1 MTKFS
6 PACRAIVLVA
16 LSLSTG
22 TAGVSAGIAGVSPAS
37 RAPQAIHGS
46 AAFAATRHL
55 QTPATPASNRV
66 QTIQFESKLIGK
78 TLPYNVLL
86 PVDYNQPA
94 AKTKRYPVVYLL
106 HGLTGHYTNWLE
118 YTRLTDYTAGY
129 EFIIVMPEGNNSWY
143 TDSATV
149 PTDKYE
155 SYIVQELIPDVEK
168 RFRASS
174 AREGRAIAGLSMGG
188 YGALKFGVKYPQLFV
203 FAASMSGALDAASWT
218 KAQLGG
224 FEFILQ
230 TLLPVYGAENSETRA
245 ANDISKLYR
254 ELPAER
260 IAALPFV
267 YLDCG
272 SEDPLLATNRS
283 FVDILLSR
291 KIPHE
296 YRQLPGGHA
305 WPYWDAQ
312 VQEVLRVAAKR
323 LRQPATSASAA
334 VNQVSSESYRL
345 ERGLVPARARHRCR
359 V

>member
-1 MTKFS
+1 MTRFS
-6 PACRAIVLVA
+6 RACLAVVCLALVF
-16 LSLSTG
+16 STG
-22 TAGVSAGIAGVSPAS
+22 TVGVLPAS
-37 RAPQAIHGS
+37 S
-46 AAFAATRHL
+46 SF
-55 QTPATPASNRV
+55 ATPSQTSATTANPRV

-86 PVDYNQPA
+86 PVDYDQPG
-94 AKTKRYPVVYLL
+94 AKSKRYPVIYLL
-106 HGLTGHYTNWLE
+106 HGLAGHYTNWLE
-118 YTRLTDYTAGY
+118 RTRLVEYTTGY
-129 EFIIVMPEGNNSWY
+129 EFIIVMPEGNDSWY

-168 RFRASS
+168 RFRAGG
-174 AREGRAIAGLSMGG
+174 AREARAIGGLSMGG
-188 YGALKFGVKYPQLFV
+188 YGALKFGVKYPRLFV
-203 FAASMSGALDAASWT
+203 LAVSMSGALDAASWT
-218 KAQLGG
+218 RADLGG

-230 TLLPVYGAENSETRA
+230 TLDPVYGANPSETRA
-245 ANDISKLYR
+245 ANDLSKLYR
-254 ELPAER
+254 ELPAPQ

-272 SEDPLLATNRS
+272 TEDPLLSTNRG

-296 YRQLPGGHA
+296 YRELPGGHA

-323 LRQPATSASAA
+323 LRAPGA
-334 VNQVSSESYRL
+334 
-345 ERGLVPARARHRCR
+345 G
-359 V
+359 

>member
-1 MTKFS
+1 MTKHMRPS
-6 PACRAIVLVA
+6 LTIVLLALVFFAEITGVA
-16 LSLSTG
+16 
-22 TAGVSAGIAGVSPAS
+22 TAGVS
-37 RAPQAIHGS
+37 S
-46 AAFAATRHL
+46 AASAL
-55 QTPATPASNRV
+55 PVSYGPATAFSTVRPQTSTTPVNNRV
-66 QTIQFESKLIGK
+66 QTIQFESKLVGK

-86 PVDYNQPA
+86 PIDYNLPA
-94 AKTKRYPVVYLL
+94 AKEKRYPVVYLL
-106 HGLTGHYTNWLE
+106 HGLTGHYTDWLAR
-118 YTRLTDYTAGY
+118 TRLVDYTTTY
-129 EFIIVMPEGNNSWY
+129 DFIIVMPEGNNSWY

-149 PTDKYE
+149 ATEKYE

-168 RFRASS
+168 RFRAGSE
-174 AREGRAIAGLSMGG
+174 REARAIGGLSMGG
-188 YGALKFGVKYPQLFV
+188 YGALKFGVKYPEKFV

-245 ANDISKLYR
+245 ANDINKLFR

-272 SEDPLLATNRS
+272 LEDPLLATNRG

-312 VQEVLRVAAKR
+312 VQEVLRVAAKKLRAPVTNAKAASR
-323 LRQPATSASAA
+323 LDW
-334 VNQVSSESYRL
+334 
-345 ERGLVPARARHRCR
+345 GLVPSVR
-359 V
+359 VAQAPPLN

>member
-1 MTKFS
+1 MTKYS
-6 PACRAIVLVA
+6 RACLALVCLA
-16 LSLSTG
+16 LAFSTG
-22 TAGVSAGIAGVSPAS
+22 TAGVSPAS
-37 RAPQAIHGS
+37 SALHGLQGS
-46 AAFAATRHL
+46 TASVATQSS
-55 QTPATPASNRV
+55 QTSATPTNARV

-86 PVDYNQPA
+86 PVNYNQPA
-94 AKTKRYPVVYLL
+94 AKARRYPVIYLL
-106 HGLTGHYTNWLE
+106 HGLTGHYSNWLDR
-118 YTRLTDYTAGY
+118 TRLPEYTAGY
-129 EFIIVMPEGNNSWY
+129 EFIIVMPEGNDSWY

-155 SYIVQELIPDVEK
+155 SYIVQELITDVEK
-168 RFRASS
+168 RFRADS
-174 AREGRAIAGLSMGG
+174 AREARAIAGLSMGG
-188 YGALKFGVKYPQLFV
+188 YGALKFGVKYPEKFV
-203 FAASMSGALDAASWT
+203 FAGSMSGALGAASWT
-218 KAQLGG
+218 KDDLGG

-245 ANDISKLYR
+245 RNDLSKLYR

-272 SEDPLLATNRS
+272 TEDPLLAVNHG

-296 YRQLPGGHA
+296 YRELPGGHA
-305 WPYWDAQ
+305 WPYWEAQ

-323 LRQPATSASAA
+323 LRSPAM
-334 VNQVSSESYRL
+334 
-345 ERGLVPARARHRCR
+345 
-359 V
+359 

>member
-1 MTKFS
+1 MTKY
-6 PACRAIVLVA
+6 ARTLLALVCLA
-16 LSLSTG
+16 LVFSTG
-22 TAGVSAGIAGVSPAS
+22 TAGVSPTSFAPHGQQSSTAYVATQSPQTSAT
-37 RAPQAIHGS
+37 QANS
-46 AAFAATRHL
+46 
-55 QTPATPASNRV
+55 RV

-86 PVDYNQPA
+86 PVGYDQQA

-106 HGLTGHYTNWLE
+106 HGLTGHYTNWLQ
-118 YTRLTDYTAGY
+118 YSRLVDYTAAY
-129 EFIIVMPEGNNSWY
+129 EFIIVMPEGNNGWY

-168 RFRASS
+168 RFRGVST
-174 AREGRAIAGLSMGG
+174 REGRAIAGLSMGG
-188 YGALKFGVKYPQLFV
+188 YGALKFGVKYPQKFV
-203 FAASMSGALDAASWT
+203 FVASMSGALDAASWT

-245 ANDISKLYR
+245 ANDVSKLYR
-254 ELPAER
+254 ELRASQ

-272 SEDPLLATNRS
+272 TEDPLLATNRG

-296 YRQLPGGHA
+296 YRELPGGHA

-312 VQEVLRVAAKR
+312 VQEVLRVAAKK
-323 LRQPATSASAA
+323 LRAPGT
-334 VNQVSSESYRL
+334 
-345 ERGLVPARARHRCR
+345 P
-359 V
+359 

>member
-1 MTKFS
+1 MAKNF
-6 PACRAIVLVA
+6 RFLVA
-16 LSLSTG
+16 IAL
-22 TAGVSAGIAGVSPAS
+22 VSFIASP
-37 RAPQAIHGS
+37 
-46 AAFAATRHL
+46 AAFAKNPGTTIGTVTSRVLPASSALQVFNRSATSVATQTL
-55 QTPATPASNRV
+55 QTSPTPASNRV

-118 YTRLTDYTAGY
+118 YTRLADYTAGY

-224 FEFILQ
+224 LEFILQ

-245 ANDISKLYR
+245 ANDLGKLYR

-260 IAALPFV
+260 FAALPFV

-272 SEDPLLATNRS
+272 TEDPLLATNRS

-323 LRQPATSASAA
+323 LRPPA
-334 VNQVSSESYRL
+334 Q
-345 ERGLVPARARHRCR
+345 ARVLQLTRFQSRAT